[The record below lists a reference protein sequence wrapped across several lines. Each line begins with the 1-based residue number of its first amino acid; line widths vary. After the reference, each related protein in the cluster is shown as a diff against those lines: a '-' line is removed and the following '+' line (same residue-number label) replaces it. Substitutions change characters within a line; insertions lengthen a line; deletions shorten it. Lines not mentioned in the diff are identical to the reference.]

1 MPELRKDPVVGR
13 WVIIASERSDRPLS
27 FKPAK
32 LETTGELCPFCSG
45 HEDDTPPEVYAVRN
59 PGSLKDSPGW
69 EVRVVPNKFPALKIE
84 GDLEKRGFGIYDR
97 MNGIGAHEVI
107 IESASHTTEFSDL
120 SPDHIC
126 AVLDAYRSRM
136 IDLKKDSRFQYI
148 QIFKNHGEPAG
159 ATLEHPHAQLI
170 ATPILPRRI
179 VDELRGAEFHY
190 SHRDRC
196 IFCDM
201 VQQEINFRERIVA
214 QTEHHLAFSP
224 FAPRFPFET
233 WILPR
238 QHEAAFEQCSLGS
251 FDDLALI
258 LKETIIRI
266 NLALNRPAYNFVL
279 HTAPIGMEKS
289 AYYHWHF
296 EVMPKLTKV
305 AGFEWGTGFY
315 INPTPPEEAAAA
327 LRNVVIPGE

>member
-45 HEDDTPPEVYAVRN
+45 HEDDTPPEVWSVRA
-59 PGSLKDSPGW
+59 PGGSTNGPGW
-69 EVRVVPNKFPALKIE
+69 QVRVVPNKFPALKIE
-84 GDLEKRGFGIYDR
+84 GDLQKRGFGIYDQ
-97 MNGIGAHEVI
+97 MNGIGAHEVV
-107 IESASHTTEFSDL
+107 IESPSHTTEFSDL
-120 SPDHIC
+120 DVSHIEQ
-126 AVLDAYRSRM
+126 VLNGYRARM
-136 IDLKKDSRFQYI
+136 IDLKKDSRFRYI

-190 SHRDRC
+190 AHRDRC

-201 VQQEINFRERIVA
+201 VQQELNFRERIVV
-214 QTEHHLAFSP
+214 QSTHHLAFTP

-238 QHEAAFEQCSLGS
+238 GHEAAFELQSLGS
-251 FDDLALI
+251 YADLAGI
-258 LKETIIRI
+258 LKETIRRI

-279 HTAPIGMEKS
+279 HTAPVGGEKD
-289 AYYHWHF
+289 AHYHWHF
-296 EVMPKLTKV
+296 EIMPKLTKV

-315 INPTPPEEAAAA
+315 INPTPPEEAAAS
-327 LRNVVIPGE
+327 LRNVTLPNV